1 MATQKNSVHAVG
13 NLNSSLVRTIP
24 EIKAGE
30 ALENYSLVKLAHN
43 GNGERIATYLA
54 DATKKGVLVAAVEVM
69 YDGESMQEF
78 YVGNGEYFRP
88 VHLDKGVRF
97 ETSLFNQIVG
107 TDPAVGQYASWDA
120 TAKKF
125 KLEATESA
133 TAAQTFEV
141 VAVLTGEYGF
151 GQNAVR
157 LEVIK

>member
-30 ALENYSLVKLAHN
+30 NLENYSLVKLAHN
-43 GNGERIATYLA
+43 ANGERIATYLA
-54 DATKKGVLVAAVEVM
+54 DATKKGVLAAAVEVM
-69 YDGESMQEF
+69 YDGEAVSEF
-78 YVGNGEYFRP
+78 YIGNGEYFRAVQP
-88 VHLDKGVRF
+88 DKGVRF
-97 ETSLFNQIVG
+97 ETSNYNQIAG
-107 TDPAVGQYASWDA
+107 TAPAVGQFASFDA

-125 KLEATESA
+125 KLEAVESA

-141 VAVLTGEYGF
+141 VDVLNGEYGF
-151 GQNAVR
+151 GLPMVR